1 MILSQAVLGRKRV
14 EEPSHTELE
23 AEDTFLDCNREAKD
37 TFSDCPG
44 KLMIL
49 CQAVLA

>member
-1 MILSQAVLGRKRV
+1 MILFQVVSERKGLRIL
-14 EEPSHTELE
+14 SHIELE
-23 AEDTFLDCNREAKD
+23 GEDTFLDCKREAID

-49 CQAVLA
+49 CQAVMA